1 MLITLVTKR
10 YIYNIRQF
18 RHESVMRTAK
28 PTISGVVADLLTRNH
43 PVYQH
48 IRMGLINYHA
58 LAAMIKPTV
67 DRTTGRDV
75 NVNTI
80 VVIIKRFS
88 DAQSKLGLPTTMSV
102 LRNSKMTLSSGVVDV
117 TINPKR
123 DAFIGELR
131 RLVELSTELN
141 ERPHIFPLVSSIK
154 IIADASDYEKLK
166 AALKGRYPLRPRLKM
181 AKITMRLSEEAQ
193 RSRGIA
199 AYVTGLLYRNGI
211 TIIDAFLG
219 YEDIILILDE
229 SDGPRA
235 YTILEEETS
244 ERRK

>member
-1 MLITLVTKR
+1 MKTGR
-10 YIYNIRQF
+10 
-18 RHESVMRTAK
+18 
-28 PTISGVVADLLTRNH
+28 PTISEVVIDLISRNH
-43 PVYQH
+43 PIYQH

-58 LAAMIKPTV
+58 LAARIKPTV
-67 DRTTGRDV
+67 DRITGRNV
-75 NVNTI
+75 NANTI

-88 DAQSKLGLPTTMSV
+88 DAQSKLGLPLTMSA

-123 DAFIGELR
+123 EAFINELK
-131 RLVELSTELN
+131 RLVEISTELN

-154 IIADASDYEKLK
+154 IIADANDYEKLK
-166 AALKGRYPLRPRLKM
+166 AALKGRYPLKPRMKT
-181 AKITMRLSEEAQ
+181 AKITIRLSEEAQ
-193 RSRGIA
+193 KSPGIA

-235 YTILEEETS
+235 YAILEEETS
-244 ERRK
+244 VGRK

>member
-1 MLITLVTKR
+1 MKTVR
-10 YIYNIRQF
+10 
-18 RHESVMRTAK
+18 
-28 PTISGVVADLLTRNH
+28 PTISEVVANLLTRNH

-58 LAAMIKPTV
+58 LAARIKPTV
-67 DRTTGRDV
+67 DRITGRNV

-88 DAQSKLGLPTTMSV
+88 DAQSKLGLPPTSSV

-117 TINPKR
+117 SINPKR
-123 DAFIGELR
+123 EAFINELK

-154 IIADASDYEKLK
+154 IIADANDYEKLK
-166 AALKGRYPLRPRLKM
+166 AALRGRYLLKPRMKT
-181 AKITMRLSEEAQ
+181 AKITIRLSEEVEK
-193 RSRGIA
+193 SSGIA

-244 ERRK
+244 EGRK

>member
-1 MLITLVTKR
+1 
-10 YIYNIRQF
+10 
-18 RHESVMRTAK
+18 MRTVK
-28 PTISGVVADLLTRNH
+28 PTISAVVADLLTRNH
-43 PVYQH
+43 PVYEH

-67 DRTTGRDV
+67 DRAAGRDV
-75 NVNTI
+75 NVSTI

-88 DAQSKLGLPTTMSV
+88 DAQSKLGLPPTMSV
-102 LRNSKMTLSSGVVDV
+102 LKNSKMTLSSGVVDV
-117 TINPKR
+117 RINPKR
-123 DAFIGELR
+123 EAFITELK
-131 RLVELSTELN
+131 RLVELSAELN
-141 ERPHIFPLVSSIK
+141 ERPYIFPLVSSIK

-166 AALKGRYPLRPRLKM
+166 AALKSRYTLQPRMKM

-193 RSRGIA
+193 KSPGIA

-211 TIIDAFLG
+211 TITDAFLG
-219 YEDIILILDE
+219 YDDIILILDE

-244 ERRK
+244 EGRK